1 MDHQVQ
7 LLAPH
12 RTTQISNFISESI
25 VQMLLELCRLDAMPT
40 ALGNLFQYLNIVLLY
55 LWWLLIYAGNKIV
68 SCYIDGCAFC
78 SLLRNQ

>member
-1 MDHQVQ
+1 M
-7 LLAPH
+7 
-12 RTTQISNFISESI
+12 TTQNSNPVSEII